1 MEVTEL
7 IMRKF
12 RYLILIILFGL
23 FNNKVISQNSI
34 YDENFVLELA
44 SGKEI
49 KLNKFKNKKLLIVN
63 VASRCGFTRQY
74 KELQKLQ
81 NNYGDKLN
89 ILAVPCNQF
98 GFQEPGSDEEII
110 KFCKEN
116 YDVSFPVTKKSKVVG
131 KNKHEVYAWLTSK
144 RLNGISES
152 TVKWNFQKYLIDE
165 NGVLINYFNSNV
177 SPTSNK
183 ILKYL

>member
-1 MEVTEL
+1 MP
-7 IMRKF
+7 KF
-12 RYLILIILFGL
+12 NILILIVLFGL

-34 YDENFVLELA
+34 YDENFVVELS
-44 SGKEI
+44 SGKKI
-49 KLNKFKNKKLLIVN
+49 NLNDFKNKKLLIVN

-74 KELQKLQ
+74 GDLQKLQ
-81 NNYGDKLN
+81 NNHGDKLN

-98 GFQEPGSDEEII
+98 GFQEPGSDDEIL

-116 YDVSFPVTKKSKVVG
+116 YNVSFPVTRKSKVVG
-131 KNKHEVYAWLTSK
+131 KNKHEVYKWLTSK
-144 RLNGISES
+144 SLNGIAES
-152 TVKWNFQKYLIDE
+152 IVKWNFQKYLIDE

-177 SPTSNK
+177 LPTSDK

>member
-1 MEVTEL
+1 MV
-7 IMRKF
+7 
-12 RYLILIILFGL
+12 YLTIRL
-23 FNNKVISQNSI
+23 ISQNSI

-98 GFQEPGSDEEII
+98 GFQ
-110 KFCKEN
+110 N
-116 YDVSFPVTKKSKVVG
+116 QVLMKK
-131 KNKHEVYAWLTSK
+131 L
-144 RLNGISES
+144 
-152 TVKWNFQKYLIDE
+152 
-165 NGVLINYFNSNV
+165 
-177 SPTSNK
+177 
-183 ILKYL
+183 

>member
-89 ILAVPCNQF
+89 VLAVPCNQF

-131 KNKHEVYAWLTSK
+131 KNKHQVYAWLTSK
-144 RLNGISES
+144 SLNGITES
-152 TVKWNFQKYLIDE
+152 IVKWNFQKYLIDE
-165 NGVLINYFNSNV
+165 NGVLINFFNSNV
-177 SPTSNK
+177 SPTSDK

>member
-49 KLNKFKNKKLLIVN
+49 KLNKLL
-63 VASRCGFTRQY
+63 
-74 KELQKLQ
+74 
-81 NNYGDKLN
+81 
-89 ILAVPCNQF
+89 
-98 GFQEPGSDEEII
+98 
-110 KFCKEN
+110 
-116 YDVSFPVTKKSKVVG
+116 
-131 KNKHEVYAWLTSK
+131 
-144 RLNGISES
+144 
-152 TVKWNFQKYLIDE
+152 
-165 NGVLINYFNSNV
+165 
-177 SPTSNK
+177 
-183 ILKYL
+183 

>member
-34 YDENFVLELA
+34 YDENFVVELASGKEIKLNNRLLLNREIRKNFVLELA

-49 KLNKFKNKKLLIVN
+49 KLDKFKNKKLLIVN

-116 YDVSFPVTKKSKVVG
+116 YDVV
-131 KNKHEVYAWLTSK
+131 
-144 RLNGISES
+144 
-152 TVKWNFQKYLIDE
+152 FQ
-165 NGVLINYFNSNV
+165 
-177 SPTSNK
+177 
-183 ILKYL
+183 

>member
-1 MEVTEL
+1 ML
-7 IMRKF
+7 KF
-12 RYLILIILFGL
+12 RYLILIVLFGL
-23 FNNKVISQNSI
+23 FNNKVTSQNSI
-34 YDENFVLELA
+34 YSENFVVELI
-44 SGKEI
+44 SGKKI
-49 KLNKFKNKKLLIVN
+49 KLNNFKNKKLLIVN

-74 KELQKLQ
+74 RDLQELQ

-98 GFQEPGSDEEII
+98 GFQEPGSDNEIL
-110 KFCKEN
+110 KFFKEN

-131 KNKHEVYAWLTSK
+131 KNKHEVYAWLTTK

-152 TVKWNFQKYLIDE
+152 IVKWNFQKYLIDE
-165 NGVLINYFNSNV
+165 NGVLINHFNSNV
-177 SPTSNK
+177 SPTSDK

>member
-1 MEVTEL
+1 
-7 IMRKF
+7 MRKF

-34 YDENFVLELA
+34 YDENFVFELA

-131 KNKHEVYAWLTSK
+131 KNKHQVYAWLTSK
-144 RLNGISES
+144 SLNGITES
-152 TVKWNFQKYLIDE
+152 IVKWNFQKYL
-165 NGVLINYFNSNV
+165 V
-177 SPTSNK
+177 SPNGNFIDYYYSVTKPLSEKITSHFK
-183 ILKYL
+183 

>member
-1 MEVTEL
+1 MFGFLSKANSSYDKLAYEFKFNGIEGKL
-7 IMRKF
+7 INLKD
-12 RYLILIILFGL
+12 YED
-23 FNNKVISQNSI
+23 KVI
-34 YDENFVLELA
+34 VV
-44 SGKEI
+44 
-49 KLNKFKNKKLLIVN
+49 VN

-74 KELQKLQ
+74 RDLQELQ

-98 GFQEPGSDEEII
+98 GFQEPGSDNEIL

-131 KNKHEVYAWLTSK
+131 KNKHEVYAWLTTK

-152 TVKWNFQKYLIDE
+152 IVKWNFQKYLIDE
-165 NGVLINYFNSNV
+165 NGVLINHFNSNV
-177 SPTSNK
+177 SPTSDK

>member
-7 IMRKF
+7 IMLKF
-12 RYLILIILFGL
+12 KYLILIILFGL

-89 ILAVPCNQF
+89 ILAYY
-98 GFQEPGSDEEII
+98 E
-110 KFCKEN
+110 
-116 YDVSFPVTKKSKVVG
+116 
-131 KNKHEVYAWLTSK
+131 
-144 RLNGISES
+144 RLGAI
-152 TVKWNFQKYLIDE
+152 
-165 NGVLINYFNSNV
+165 
-177 SPTSNK
+177 
-183 ILKYL
+183 